1 MNQWC
6 QLDKVAP
13 HWWTTRE
20 PEPKA
25 NLSHGISRT
34 CLHFLWLSSGWKM
47 SLGLLLKLQEVLDHG
62 CLLWG
67 FILCLLE
74 HSQAS
79 SRKGSSL

>member
-20 PEPKA
+20 PAPKA
-25 NLSHGISRT
+25 NLSHGISPT